1 MQRIGELAAFG
12 TAVSW
17 TLAAL
22 FFEQGVKRIGVL
34 SVNFYKVVFAF
45 VLLTITAAFMRGMPL
60 PLDAPPHAVIF
71 LTLSGI
77 IGFVVTDMFLFSAY
91 GTIGP
96 RITMLIVALSP
107 PVTAGIAYF
116 VFGERIGSMGALGMA
131 LVIIGICMTVFG
143 KQNSVSISKINK
155 VDMRGYIFA
164 FIASV
169 GQSIGMILTK
179 AGLGDYDPVSGTQ
192 IREIA
197 AIIGFALVALVY
209 DRGKG
214 LKTAARDFGGMKFTA
229 AGAVFGPYI
238 GVVLSLYAI
247 QRISAGIVSTL
258 IGLTPVIIILPEM
271 LIFWKKIK
279 FLEIAGAV
287 VAVVGTAVFFLW

>member
-12 TAVSW
+12 TAVAW
-17 TLAAL
+17 TIGAL

-34 SVNFYKVVFAF
+34 SVNFYKVVIAF
-45 VLLTITAAFMRGMPL
+45 VLLTITAAFLRGMPL
-60 PLDAPPHAVIF
+60 PFDAPPRAVIF

-77 IGFVVTDMFLFSAY
+77 IGFVVTDMFLFTAY

-96 RITMLIVALSP
+96 RITMLIMALSP
-107 PVTAGIAYF
+107 PVTAGIAY
-116 VFGERIGSMGALGMA
+116 VFLDESLGSMGALGMI

-143 KQNSVSISKINK
+143 KQNSVSISKIDK
-155 VDMRGYIFA
+155 VDMRGYVFA
-164 FIASV
+164 LIASI
-169 GQSIGMILTK
+169 GQSIGMVLTK
-179 AGLGDYDPVSGTQ
+179 AGLGNYDPVSGTQ

-209 DRGKG
+209 DRGRG
-214 LKTAARDFGGMKFTA
+214 LMKAAKSFDGLKFTA
-229 AGAVFGPYI
+229 GGAVFGPFI
-238 GVVLSLYAI
+238 GVALSLFAI

-258 IGLTPVIIILPEM
+258 IGLTPVVIILPEI
-271 LIFWKKIK
+271 LFFKKKVK

-287 VAVVGTAVFFLW
+287 VAVIGTAIFFM

>member
-12 TAVSW
+12 TAVAW
-17 TLAAL
+17 TIGAL

-34 SVNFYKVVFAF
+34 SVNFFKVVFAF
-45 VLLTITAAFMRGMPL
+45 VLLTITAALMRGMPL
-60 PLDAPPHAVIF
+60 PLDAPSKAVIF

-77 IGFVVTDMFLFSAY
+77 IGFVVTDMFLFTAY

-96 RITMLIVALSP
+96 RITMLIMALSP
-107 PVTAGIAYF
+107 PVTAGIAY
-116 VFGERIGSMGALGMA
+116 VFLDESLGSMGALGMS

-143 KQNSVSISKINK
+143 KQNSVSISKIDK

-164 FIASV
+164 LIASI
-169 GQSIGMILTK
+169 GQSIGMVLTK

-197 AIIGFALVALVY
+197 AIVGFALVALVY
-209 DRGKG
+209 DRGRG
-214 LKTAARDFGGMKFTA
+214 LIKAAKNFDGLKFTA
-229 AGAVFGPYI
+229 GGAVFGPFI
-238 GVVLSLYAI
+238 GVALSLFAI

-258 IGLTPVIIILPEM
+258 IGLTPVVIILPEI
-271 LIFWKKIK
+271 LFFKKKVK

-287 VAVVGTAVFFLW
+287 VAVVGTAIFFM

>member
-12 TAVSW
+12 TAVAW
-17 TLAAL
+17 TIGAL

-34 SVNFYKVVFAF
+34 SVNFFKVVFAF
-45 VLLTITAAFMRGMPL
+45 VLLTITAAFLRGMPL
-60 PLDAPPHAVIF
+60 PFDAPPRAVIF

-77 IGFVVTDMFLFSAY
+77 IGFVVTDMFLFTAY

-96 RITMLIVALSP
+96 RITMLIMALSP
-107 PVTAGIAYF
+107 PVTAGIAY
-116 VFGERIGSMGALGMA
+116 VFLDESLGSMGALGMS

-143 KQNSVSISKINK
+143 NQNSVSISKINK
-155 VDMRGYIFA
+155 VDMRGYVFA
-164 FIASV
+164 FIASI
-169 GQSIGMILTK
+169 GQSIGMVLTK

-197 AIIGFALVALVY
+197 AIVGFALVALVY

-214 LKTAARDFGGMKFTA
+214 LIKAAKSFDGLKFTA
-229 AGAVFGPYI
+229 GGAVFGPFI
-238 GVVLSLYAI
+238 GVALSLFAI
-247 QRISAGIVSTL
+247 QRISAGIASTL
-258 IGLTPVIIILPEM
+258 IGLTPVVIILPEI
-271 LIFWKKIK
+271 LLFKKKVK

-287 VAVVGTAVFFLW
+287 VAVIGTAIFFM

>member
-34 SVNFYKVVFAF
+34 SVNFFKVVFAF
-45 VLLTITAAFMRGMPL
+45 VLLTITAAFLRGMPL
-60 PLDAPPHAVIF
+60 PLDAPPEAVIF
-71 LTLSGI
+71 LSLSGI
-77 IGFVVTDMFLFSAY
+77 VGFVVTDMFLFTAY

-96 RITMLIVALSP
+96 RITMLIMALSP
-107 PVTAGIAYF
+107 PVTAGIAY
-116 VFGERIGSMGALGMA
+116 VFFDERLGSMGALGMS
-131 LVIIGICMTVFG
+131 LVIIGICMTIFG
-143 KQNSVSISKINK
+143 KQNSVSISKIDK
-155 VDMRGYIFA
+155 VDKRGYIFA
-164 FIASV
+164 FIASI
-169 GQSIGMILTK
+169 GQSIGIIFTK
-179 AGLGDYDPVSGTQ
+179 AGLGNYDPVSGTQ

-214 LKTAARDFGGMKFTA
+214 LIKAAKSFEGQKFTA
-229 AGAVFGPYI
+229 AGSVFGPYI
-238 GVVLSLYAI
+238 GVVLSLFAI

-258 IGLTPVIIILPEM
+258 IGLTPVIIILPEI
-271 LIFWKKIK
+271 LIFKKKIK
-279 FLEIAGAV
+279 LLEIVGAV
-287 VAVVGTAVFFLW
+287 VAVIGTAIFFLW

>member
-12 TAVSW
+12 TAVAW
-17 TLAAL
+17 TIGAL

-34 SVNFYKVVFAF
+34 SVNFFKVVFAF
-45 VLLTITAAFMRGMPL
+45 VPLTITAAFLRGMPL
-60 PLDAPPHAVIF
+60 PFDASLRTVIF

-77 IGFVVTDMFLFSAY
+77 IGFVVTDMFLFTAY

-96 RITMLIVALSP
+96 RITMLIMALSP
-107 PVTAGIAYF
+107 PVTAGIAF
-116 VFGERIGSMGALGMA
+116 LFLDERLGSMGALGMS

-143 KQNSVSISKINK
+143 KQNSVSISKIDK

-164 FIASV
+164 LIASI
-169 GQSIGMILTK
+169 GQSIGMVLTK

-214 LKTAARDFGGMKFTA
+214 LIKAAKSFDGLKFTA
-229 AGAVFGPYI
+229 GGAIFGPFI
-238 GVVLSLYAI
+238 GVALSLFAI

-258 IGLTPVIIILPEM
+258 IGLTPVVIILPEM
-271 LIFWKKIK
+271 LLFKKKIK
-279 FLEIAGAV
+279 FLEIVGAV
-287 VAVVGTAVFFLW
+287 VAVIGTAIFFM

>member
-12 TAVSW
+12 TAVAW
-17 TLAAL
+17 TIGAL

-34 SVNFYKVVFAF
+34 SVNFYKVVIAF
-45 VLLTITAAFMRGMPL
+45 VLLTITAAFLRGMPL
-60 PLDAPPHAVIF
+60 PFDAPPRAVIF

-77 IGFVVTDMFLFSAY
+77 IGFVVTDMFLFTAY

-96 RITMLIVALSP
+96 RITMLIMALSP
-107 PVTAGIAYF
+107 PVTAGIAY
-116 VFGERIGSMGALGMA
+116 VFLDESLGSMGALGMI

-143 KQNSVSISKINK
+143 KQNSVSISKIDK

-164 FIASV
+164 LIASI
-169 GQSIGMILTK
+169 GQSIGMVLTK
-179 AGLGDYDPVSGTQ
+179 AGLGNYDPVSGTQ

-209 DRGKG
+209 DRGRG
-214 LKTAARDFGGMKFTA
+214 LMKAAKSFDGLKFTA
-229 AGAVFGPYI
+229 GGAVFGPFI
-238 GVVLSLYAI
+238 GVALSLFAI

-258 IGLTPVIIILPEM
+258 IGLTPVVIILPEI
-271 LIFWKKIK
+271 LFFKKKVK

-287 VAVVGTAVFFLW
+287 VAVIGTAIFFM

>member
-1 MQRIGELAAFG
+1 MQRIGELAALG

-22 FFEQGVKRIGVL
+22 FFERGVKRVGVL
-34 SVNFYKVVFAF
+34 SVNFFKVVFAF
-45 VLLTITAAFMRGMPL
+45 VLLTITASFLRGMPL
-60 PLDAPPHAVIF
+60 PLDAPPRTVIF
-71 LTLSGI
+71 LALSGI
-77 IGFVVTDMFLFSAY
+77 VGFVVTDMFLFTAY

-96 RITMLIVALSP
+96 RITMLFMALSP
-107 PVTAGIAYF
+107 PVTAGISF
-116 VFGERIGSMGALGMA
+116 FFFGERLGSMGALGMT

-143 KQNSVSISKINK
+143 KHNSVSISKIDK
-155 VDMRGYIFA
+155 VDKRGYVFA
-164 FIASV
+164 IVASI

-197 AIIGFALVALVY
+197 AIIGFALVALVC
-209 DRGKG
+209 DWGKG
-214 LKTAARDFGGMKFTA
+214 LIKAAKSFDGLKFTA
-229 AGAVFGPYI
+229 AGSVFGPYI
-238 GVVLSLYAI
+238 GVVLSLFAI

-258 IGLTPVIIILPEM
+258 IGLTPVIIILPE
-271 LIFWKKIK
+271 IFIFKKKIK

-287 VAVVGTAVFFLW
+287 IAVIGTAIFFM

>member
-12 TAVSW
+12 TAAAW

-34 SVNFYKVVFAF
+34 SVNFLKVVFSF
-45 VLLTITAAFMRGMPL
+45 VLLTITAALLRGMPL
-60 PLDAPPHAVIF
+60 PFDAPPRAVIF
-71 LTLSGI
+71 LALSGI
-77 IGFVVTDMFLFSAY
+77 IGFVVTDMFLFTAY

-96 RITMLIVALSP
+96 RIAMLIMALSP

-116 VFGERIGSMGALGMA
+116 FFGERLGSMGALGMG
-131 LVIIGICMTVFG
+131 LVITGICMTVFG
-143 KQNSVSISKINK
+143 KQNSVSISKMDN
-155 VDMRGYIFA
+155 VDKRGYIFA
-164 FIASV
+164 FIASI
-169 GQSIGMILTK
+169 GQSIGMVLTK
-179 AGLGDYDPVSGTQ
+179 AGLGNYDPVSGTQ

-197 AIIGFALVALVY
+197 AIIGFALVGLVH

-214 LKTAARDFGGMKFTA
+214 FLKAAKDFDGLKFTA
-229 AGAVFGPYI
+229 AGSVFGPYI
-238 GVVLSLYAI
+238 GVVLSLVAI

-258 IGLTPVIIILPEM
+258 IGLTPVIIILPEI
-271 LIFWKKIK
+271 LIYKKKIK

-287 VAVVGTAVFFLW
+287 VAVIGTAIFFMW

>member
-12 TAVSW
+12 TAVAW
-17 TLAAL
+17 TIGAL

-34 SVNFYKVVFAF
+34 SVNFYKVVIAF
-45 VLLTITAAFMRGMPL
+45 VLLTITSAFLRGMPL
-60 PLDAPPHAVIF
+60 PFDAPPRAVIF

-77 IGFVVTDMFLFSAY
+77 IGFVVTDMFLFTAY

-96 RITMLIVALSP
+96 RITMLIMALSP
-107 PVTAGIAYF
+107 PVTAGIAY
-116 VFGERIGSMGALGMA
+116 VFLDESLGSMGALGMG

-143 KQNSVSISKINK
+143 KQNSVSISKIDK

-164 FIASV
+164 LIASI
-169 GQSIGMILTK
+169 GQSIGMVLTK
-179 AGLGDYDPVSGTQ
+179 AGLGNYDPVSGTQ

-209 DRGKG
+209 DRGRG
-214 LKTAARDFGGMKFTA
+214 LIKAAKSFDGLKFTA
-229 AGAVFGPYI
+229 GGAVFGPFI
-238 GVVLSLYAI
+238 GVALSLFAI

-258 IGLTPVIIILPEM
+258 IGLTPVVIILPEI
-271 LIFWKKIK
+271 LLFKKKVK

-287 VAVVGTAVFFLW
+287 VAVIGTAIFFM

>member
-12 TAVSW
+12 TAVAW
-17 TLAAL
+17 TIGAL

-34 SVNFYKVVFAF
+34 SVNFFKVVFAF
-45 VLLTITAAFMRGMPL
+45 VLLTITAAFLRGMPL
-60 PLDAPPHAVIF
+60 PFDAPPRAVIF

-77 IGFVVTDMFLFSAY
+77 IGFVVTDMFLFTAY

-96 RITMLIVALSP
+96 RITMLIMALSP
-107 PVTAGIAYF
+107 PVTAGIAY
-116 VFGERIGSMGALGMA
+116 VFLDESLGSMGALGMS

-143 KQNSVSISKINK
+143 NQNSVSISKINK
-155 VDMRGYIFA
+155 VDMRGYVFA
-164 FIASV
+164 FIASI
-169 GQSIGMILTK
+169 GQSIGMVLTK

-197 AIIGFALVALVY
+197 AIVGFALVALVY

-214 LKTAARDFGGMKFTA
+214 LIKAAKSFDGLKFTA
-229 AGAVFGPYI
+229 GGAVFGPFI
-238 GVVLSLYAI
+238 GVALSLFAI
-247 QRISAGIVSTL
+247 QRISAGIASTL
-258 IGLTPVIIILPEM
+258 IGLTPVVIILPEI
-271 LIFWKKIK
+271 LFFKKKIK

-287 VAVVGTAVFFLW
+287 VAVVGTAIFFM

>member
-12 TAVSW
+12 TAVAW
-17 TLAAL
+17 TIGAL

-34 SVNFYKVVFAF
+34 SVNFFKVVFAF
-45 VLLTITAAFMRGMPL
+45 VLLTVAAAFLRGMPL

-77 IGFVVTDMFLFSAY
+77 IGFVVTDMFLFTAY

-96 RITMLIVALSP
+96 RITMLIMALSP
-107 PVTAGIAYF
+107 PVIAGIAF
-116 VFGERIGSMGALGMA
+116 LFFDERLGSMGALGMS

-143 KQNSVSISKINK
+143 KQNSVSISKIDK
-155 VDMRGYIFA
+155 VDMRGYVFA

-169 GQSIGMILTK
+169 GQSIGMIFTK
-179 AGLGDYDPVSGTQ
+179 AGLGNYDPVSGTQ

-214 LKTAARDFGGMKFTA
+214 LIKSARNFEGMKFTA
-229 AGAVFGPYI
+229 AGSIFGPFI
-238 GVVLSLYAI
+238 GVVLSLFAI

-258 IGLTPVIIILPEM
+258 IGLTPIVIILPEI
-271 LIFWKKIK
+271 LFFKKKIK
-279 FLEIAGAV
+279 LLEIAGAV
-287 VAVVGTAVFFLW
+287 VAVIGTAIFFM